1 MTGLTE
7 FKKECLPRVLTGA
20 LAGAA
25 AYLLLSWLAQPGSL
39 FGGPTD
45 FAFTFCFNSDVPEAA
60 GLILGLLLW
69 ALFGAEAGA
78 ATLPFA
84 DSGKELLARSLVHFA
99 VTAATATAWV
109 VLNFGWGDVPV
120 SLFLLA
126 AVYLLIWLT
135 RWVGWFSEAEAIREK
150 LGLTPTPSPLKWRE
164 VLPYLLLLGAVNALA
179 MPLLRIFE
187 GHYPVLTGFLLPFII
202 YPILAGAVGFHTGKH
217 CGFTALVPIAVY
229 LLSLLNDFWLWL
241 AKVLSVANMAYGYVR
256 QGLFYAAIALAFH
269 ALGVL
274 VRRQRISRNEKKG
287 GHHEKTSPAL

>member
-1 MTGLTE
+1 MTDLTE

-20 LAGAA
+20 LAGIAV
-25 AYLLLSWLAQPGSL
+25 YLFISWLAQPGSL

-69 ALFGAEAGA
+69 ALFGAEVGV

-99 VTAATATAWV
+99 VTAVTVGAWAA
-109 VLNFGWGDVPV
+109 LNFPYEPFFA
-120 SLFLLA
+120 LPEFLIPLA

-135 RWVGWFSEAEAIREK
+135 RWVGWFSEVEAIREK
-150 LGLTPTPSPLKWRE
+150 LGLTPAPSPLKWRE

-179 MPLLRIFE
+179 MPLLHSFE

-229 LLSLLNDFWLWL
+229 LLSLLNDFWLWM

-256 QGLFYAAIALAFH
+256 QGLDYAAIALVFH
-269 ALGVL
+269 LLGVL

-287 GHHEKTSPAL
+287 GRDEKTS

>member
-1 MTGLTE
+1 MTE
-7 FKKECLPRVLTGA
+7 FKKEWLPRIFTGA
-20 LAGAA
+20 LAGVA

-39 FGGPTD
+39 FSGPTD
-45 FAFTFCFNSDVPEAA
+45 LAFTFCLNSDVPEAV

-69 ALFGAEAGA
+69 ALFGAEAGV
-78 ATLPFA
+78 ATIPFA
-84 DSGKELLARSLVHFA
+84 DSGKELVLHSALHFA
-99 VTAATATAWV
+99 VTAATAAAWV

-135 RWVGWFSEAEAIREK
+135 RWVGWFSEVEAIREK
-150 LGLTPTPSPLKWRE
+150 LGLTPAPSPLKWRE

-179 MPLLRIFE
+179 MPVLRIFE

-241 AKVLSVANMAYGYVR
+241 AKVLSVANMACGYVR
-256 QGLFYAAIALAFH
+256 QGLDYAAIALALH
-269 ALGVL
+269 LLGVL
-274 VRRQRISRNEKKG
+274 VRARGRRRI
-287 GHHEKTSPAL
+287 

>member
-1 MTGLTE
+1 MTE
-7 FKKECLPRVLTGA
+7 FKKEWLPRIFTGA
-20 LAGAA
+20 LAGVA

-39 FGGPTD
+39 FSGPTD
-45 FAFTFCFNSDVPEAA
+45 LAFTFCFNSDVPEAV

-69 ALFGAEAGA
+69 ALFGAEAGV

-84 DSGKELLARSLVHFA
+84 DSGKELVLHSVLHFA
-99 VTAATATAWV
+99 VTAATAAAWV

-135 RWVGWFSEAEAIREK
+135 RWVGWFSEVEAIREK
-150 LGLTPTPSPLKWRE
+150 LGLTPAPSPLKWRE

-179 MPLLRIFE
+179 MPVLRIFE

-256 QGLFYAAIALAFH
+256 QGLFYAAIALALH
-269 ALGVL
+269 LLGVL
-274 VRRQRISRNEKKG
+274 VRTRGRQG
-287 GHHEKTSPAL
+287 T

>member
-1 MTGLTE
+1 MTDL
-7 FKKECLPRVLTGA
+7 KKEWLPRVFIGA
-20 LAGAA
+20 LAGVA
-25 AYLLLSWLAQPGSL
+25 AYLFLSWLAQPGSL
-39 FGGPTD
+39 FSGPTD
-45 FAFTFCFNSDVPEAA
+45 FAFTFCFNSDVPEAV

-69 ALFGAEAGA
+69 AALGAEAGV

-84 DSGKELLARSLVHFA
+84 DSGKELVLHSVLHFA

-135 RWVGWFSEAEAIREK
+135 RWVGWFSEVEAIREK
-150 LGLTPTPSPLKWRE
+150 LGLTPAPSPLKWRE

-179 MPLLRIFE
+179 MPLLHIFE

-217 CGFTALVPIAVY
+217 CGFTVLVPIAVW

-241 AKVLSVANMAYGYVR
+241 AKVLSVANMACGYVR
-256 QGLFYAAIALAFH
+256 QGLDYAAIALALH
-269 ALGVL
+269 LLGVL
-274 VRRQRISRNEKKG
+274 VRARGRRRI
-287 GHHEKTSPAL
+287 